1 MKIYILLDE
10 YLNSEHHCDFVDVFD
25 SAEAVLKYISE
36 HQTDGHKFK
45 YETREFQDQPT
56 GIEIDYPTVTPIKQ
70 PLTPGETYPRITWND
85 FACPPCFHG
94 GPCTN
99 PQHDCVNCPRQYC
112 GGVTYSKSAPKS
124 FSDNN
129 GVDLRANPNTCT
141 DVRVNGDFCEHTST
155 TNEEK

>member
-1 MKIYILLDE
+1 MKFYVLLDE
-10 YLNSEHHCDFVDVFD
+10 YLNSEYHSDFVEVFD
-25 SAEAVLKYISE
+25 SADAVLKYIEE
-36 HQTDGHKFK
+36 HQSDGHKFK
-45 YETREFQDQPT
+45 IITREFQDPHT
-56 GIEIDYPTVTPIKQ
+56 GINIDYPNIIPVKT
-70 PLTPGETYPRITWND
+70 PLTPGETYPIGITYSY
-85 FACPPCFHG
+85 PPCFNG

-99 PQHDCVNCPRQYC
+99 PHHDCINCPRPY
-112 GGVTYSKSAPKS
+112 GGGGTYSTSVSKS